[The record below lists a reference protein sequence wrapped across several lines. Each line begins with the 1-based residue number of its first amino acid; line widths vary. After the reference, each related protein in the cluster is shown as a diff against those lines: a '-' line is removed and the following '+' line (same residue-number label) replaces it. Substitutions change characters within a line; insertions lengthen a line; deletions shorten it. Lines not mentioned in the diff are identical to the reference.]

1 MTARFAFARLFAGL
15 LLVALAAGPSFA
27 QTGVQ
32 TSAPADPLLEA
43 EPAQPM
49 QGEPIGNDREA
60 RLDRLFDK
68 LANATSA
75 EDAKRF
81 EGTIDELWG
90 KSGSD
95 TADLLTLRAEELV
108 AGEDQDGALKLLEAA
123 LQAKPDYAEGWN
135 KRATLYFL
143 RGDYV
148 SAMSAIRE
156 TLRYEP
162 RHYGAW
168 AGLGRILEQTGDNRR
183 ALDAYRRALAINPH
197 LDGLKDEVNAL
208 VLKIRGEE
216 L

>member
-1 MTARFAFARLFAGL
+1 MAARFAFACLIF
-15 LLVALAAGPSFA
+15 ALATASAHA
-27 QTGVQ
+27 QT
-32 TSAPADPLLEA
+32 SDPLLGADPAPPLAA
-43 EPAQPM
+43 ESSA
-49 QGEPIGNDREA
+49 GEPIGNDREA
-60 RLDRLFDK
+60 RLDRLFDR
-68 LANATSA
+68 LATAKTP
-75 EDAKRF
+75 EDAKRY
-81 EGTIDELWG
+81 ERTIDELWG
-90 KSGSD
+90 LSGSD

-108 AGEDQDGALKLLEAA
+108 AGEDAAGAMKLLEAA

-183 ALDAYRRALAINPH
+183 ALDAYRRALAIHPN
-197 LDGLKDEVNAL
+197 LDGLKGEIDGL
-208 VLKIRGEE
+208 VTKVRGEE

>member
-1 MTARFAFARLFAGL
+1 MAARFAFACL
-15 LLVALAAGPSFA
+15 LLALATAPAHA
-27 QTGVQ
+27 QT
-32 TSAPADPLLEA
+32 DPLLDA
-43 EPAQPM
+43 DPGAPAA
-49 QGEPIGNDREA
+49 GEPIGNDREA
-60 RLDRLFDK
+60 RLDRLFDR
-68 LANATSA
+68 LAAAKTP
-75 EDAKRF
+75 EDAKRY
-81 EGTIDELWG
+81 ERSIDELWG
-90 KSGSD
+90 ASGSD

-108 AGEDQDGALKLLEAA
+108 AGEDAAGAMKLLEAA

-168 AGLGRILEQTGDNRR
+168 AGLGRILEQTGDSRR
-183 ALDAYRRALAINPH
+183 ALDAYRRALAIHPH
-197 LDGLKDEVNAL
+197 LDGLKGEIDDL
-208 VLKIRGEE
+208 VTKVRGEE

>member
-1 MTARFAFARLFAGL
+1 MTVRLAFAWLF
-15 LLVALAAGPSFA
+15 VALTAAPSFA
-27 QTGVQ
+27 QTGTETGGGQ
-32 TSAPADPLLEA
+32 ADPLLDA
-43 EPAQPM
+43 EIAAPAP
-49 QGEPIGNDREA
+49 GEPIGNDREA

-68 LANATSA
+68 LAGAKTA

-81 EGTIDELWG
+81 EHTIDELWG
-90 KSGSD
+90 RSGSD

-108 AGEDQDGALKLLEAA
+108 AGEDSEGALKLLDAA

-183 ALDAYRRALAINPH
+183 ALDAYRRALAIHPH
-197 LDGLKDEVNAL
+197 LDGLKDEVDKLAI
-208 VLKIRGEE
+208 KIRGEE